1 MILFNSWII
10 WLEETH
16 QTWLFVSASLDRT
29 RYGMFN
35 LWDVFPWESAVFEYV
50 ETTNRSS
57 RPEVFYKKVF
67 LEISQ
72 NSQENTCARV
82 SFLIKLHTKANN
94 FIKKET
100 LTQMFSSA
108 FWEIFKNTF
117 YYKTPPMAAP
127 ESDWFYQSFCRLCVP
142 TMFANLNMNDNN
154 RKIGLDKKEMVY

>member
-1 MILFNSWII
+1 
-10 WLEETH
+10 
-16 QTWLFVSASLDRT
+16 
-29 RYGMFN
+29 MFN

-127 ESDWFYQSFCRLCVP
+127 ESDWFYQSSFCRLYVP